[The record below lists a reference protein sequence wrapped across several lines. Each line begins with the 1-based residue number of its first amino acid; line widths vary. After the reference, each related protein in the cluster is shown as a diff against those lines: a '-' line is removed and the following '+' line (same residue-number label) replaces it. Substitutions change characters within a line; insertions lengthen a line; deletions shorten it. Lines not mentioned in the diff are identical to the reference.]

1 MGEYTFSNI
10 AKVNGIAVASF
21 SKLNGI
27 LNENVMKLNG
37 RPVWK
42 IYADFTAANGTAV
55 SAYSSNINVPGNA
68 WVNTNI
74 SGGTAVVD
82 IQGNKARPYNGG
94 TGAALFVTTDTAI
107 SDLVIYADYVAG
119 STTGGTGIA
128 FRTTDAT
135 NYWMAVARQT
145 DNTMR
150 IYEKT
155 GAGALT
161 SRASAA
167 KTLTN
172 GVTYK
177 MKLTLSGTSITFVLD
192 GTSISY
198 TSSVRQTVTKHG
210 IGTLSG
216 NTSVYMD
223 RFRI

>member
-21 SKLNGI
+21 SKINGI
-27 LNENVMKLNG
+27 LNENVMKING

-42 IYADFTAANGTAV
+42 FYDNFTDTNGTLL
-55 SAYSSNINVPGNA
+55 SAHTANINVPGNA
-68 WVNTNI
+68 WTLVNI
-74 SGGTAVVD
+74 SGGTNRSD
-82 IQGNKARPYNGG
+82 IQSNRVRVYDGG
-94 TGAALFVTTDTAI
+94 TGAALAYTVDMSI
-107 SDLVIYADYVAG
+107 SDLVIYADYIAG
-119 STTGGTGIA
+119 GATGGTGIA
-128 FRTTDAT
+128 FRTTDTT
-135 NYWMAVARQT
+135 NYWMAVARQF

-167 KTLTN
+167 KTLTSGN
-172 GVTYK
+172 TYK

-210 IGTLSG
+210 VGTLSG
-216 NTSVYMD
+216 NTTCYMD